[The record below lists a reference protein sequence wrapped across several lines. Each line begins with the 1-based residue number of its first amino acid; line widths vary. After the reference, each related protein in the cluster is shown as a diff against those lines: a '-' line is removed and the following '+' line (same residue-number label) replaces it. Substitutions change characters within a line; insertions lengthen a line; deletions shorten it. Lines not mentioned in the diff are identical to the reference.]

1 MNSDKSISH
10 KRCSESIGDFSTRL
24 YSLLSQTDD
33 NIFFSPLSIAA
44 CLQMVHQGAKG
55 NTRKQ
60 LGDVMGIL
68 GIDDTD
74 ILSFYHDLIKSLNK
88 REDDC
93 TKLAVANRVWI
104 KDNFNVL
111 KEYKRVLQH
120 DLHADIISNPF
131 SDPELVA
138 NEVNGWVAD
147 STNNMIKELISP
159 SMINDLTRMILCNA
173 IYFKGLWVDAF
184 DSSQEEDFHL
194 NAKETAKVQMMRYYK
209 NKNLMYGENSVARYV
224 LLPYKG
230 NKDIN
235 MMIILPQVP
244 YQLRQVE
251 EQIVKAG
258 VTDEWYK
265 SVTSREVN
273 LALPKFRFE
282 EQYDLKT
289 LLCQM
294 GAGEMFEAGVAD
306 FSGINGEF

>member
-1 MNSDKSISH
+1 M
-10 KRCSESIGDFSTRL
+10 
-24 YSLLSQTDD
+24 
-33 NIFFSPLSIAA
+33 
-44 CLQMVHQGAKG
+44 
-55 NTRKQ
+55 
-60 LGDVMGIL
+60 IL
-68 GIDDTD
+68 
-74 ILSFYHDLIKSLNK
+74 K
-88 REDDC
+88 
-93 TKLAVANRVWI
+93 
-104 KDNFNVL
+104 
-111 KEYKRVLQH
+111 YKRVLQQ
-120 DLHADIISNPF
+120 DLHAEIISNPF

-306 FSGINGEF
+306 FSGINGIPDDLFVSHAVHKAVISVDETGTEAAAATAVMMLTRCARIPKVKPVKFHVDQPCVLVIYSVTCVMFVGRLTKPTNQ